1 MPTDEFRDAFYA
13 HMDELGIKA
22 GMLKL
27 DEIVRIIVLQMN
39 DFMVPYES
47 VRRRLE
53 ETEIMSKGAADYL
66 LSKQKEALELVDI
79 FIKDRNTYL
88 GNGTG
93 VKTVSRIRTL
103 IENAESQENVDSY
116 LLKKIKKEFDI
127 VNMPITEE
135 GFEIHIG
142 DSSDE

>member
-1 MPTDEFRDAFYA
+1 MPIDEFREAFFA

-22 GMLKL
+22 GKVKL
-27 DEIVRIIVLQMN
+27 EEVVHVIVLQMN

-53 ETEIMSKGAADYL
+53 ETNIMKKDAADYL
-66 LSKQKEALELVDI
+66 LSKQEEALELAAI

-88 GNGTG
+88 GNRTA
-93 VKTVSRIRTL
+93 VKTVSGIRTL
-103 IENAESQENVDSY
+103 IENAESQENVDNY
-116 LLKKIKKEFDI
+116 LLMKIKKEFDI
-127 VNMPITEE
+127 ADMPIAEE

-142 DSSDE
+142 DNSDE